1 MFPARR
7 VSIIAAL
14 LAFAPAEA
22 TASDQGFFTT
32 VWHAFLVKLEHMQSL
47 DEHNAHLRKRT
58 AELELENARLQ
69 DRFAECR
76 ENKRAETIKH
86 EAKREGGSETSRTIA
101 SLNTADEALLSRPPK
116 LIFDQAL
123 KAFNSNDFETSAKA
137 LSFLAMHPEND
148 AFKTS
153 ETFYLA
159 GVSLFKVSNFKKALW
174 HFEQA
179 HKHAQGDAISY
190 APRALGWIALC
201 QAKLGDKPAEKATVR
216 ELIQK
221 YPKSKEARRLNRHA

>member
-1 MFPARR
+1 MFSARR

-22 TASDQGFFTT
+22 FAGDHGFVAT
-32 VWHAFLVKLEHMQSL
+32 VWHAFLLKLEHMQSL
-47 DEHNAHLRKRT
+47 DEHNAHLRKRA
-58 AELELENARLQ
+58 AELEIANARLQ
-69 DRFAECR
+69 DQYAECR
-76 ENKRAETIKH
+76 ENKRAEVAKR
-86 EAKREGGSETSRTIA
+86 EAKREGGAEHSRTIA
-101 SLNTADEALLSRPPK
+101 SLSTADEALLSQPPK
-116 LIFDQAL
+116 AIFEKAL
-123 KAFNSNDFETSAKA
+123 QSFNSHDFETSAKA
-137 LSFLAMHPEND
+137 LSFLATHPEND
-148 AFKTS
+148 SFKTA

-159 GVSLFKVSNFKKALW
+159 GVSLFKVANYKKALW

-179 HKHAQGDAISY
+179 RKHAEGSAISY

-201 QAKLGDKPAEKATVR
+201 HAKLGDNAAEKAAVR